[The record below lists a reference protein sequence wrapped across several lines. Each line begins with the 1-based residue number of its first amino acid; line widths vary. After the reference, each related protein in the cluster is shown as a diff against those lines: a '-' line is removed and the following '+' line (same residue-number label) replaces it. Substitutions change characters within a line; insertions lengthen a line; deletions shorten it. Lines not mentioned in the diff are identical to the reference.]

1 MLLKQIRL
9 HRDVIAN
16 NYNKRNTFLRKK
28 KKHLANI
35 TGKWVL
41 VEFLPKR
48 NIFVKLLN
56 FVTMLKLKKYQKFI
70 LI

>member
-28 KKHLANI
+28 KYLANI

-41 VEFLPKR
+41 V
-48 NIFVKLLN
+48 
-56 FVTMLKLKKYQKFI
+56 
-70 LI
+70 

>member
-28 KKHLANI
+28 KAF
-35 TGKWVL
+35 GKYYW
-41 VEFLPKR
+41 
-48 NIFVKLLN
+48 
-56 FVTMLKLKKYQKFI
+56 
-70 LI
+70 

>member
-41 VEFLPKR
+41 
-48 NIFVKLLN
+48 I
-56 FVTMLKLKKYQKFI
+56 
-70 LI
+70 